1 MNPVNKIAHVEIVR
15 RYLLF
20 AITASA
26 IIIEKTNKEIVAVAN
41 IKGAHNMA
49 LP

>member
-1 MNPVNKIAHVEIVR
+1 MNPVNKIALVEIVR

-20 AITASA
+20 TITASA
-26 IIIEKTNKEIVAVAN
+26 NITEKIKKEIVAVAN
-41 IKGAHNMA
+41 IKGAYKMA